1 MQFGDGEDLAR
12 CMSPLNPIA
21 LLENDGVLVIGTS
34 ILDAFDRLEVLESTA
49 EALINSRPLGKVAPM
64 SELVINELAAAFSLE

>member
-1 MQFGDGEDLAR
+1 MQFGDGEDLALR
-12 CMSPLNPIA
+12 MSPRNPIA
-21 LLENDGVLVIGTS
+21 LLENDGVLVLGTS

-64 SELVINELAAAFSLE
+64 SDHVIHELAKAFSLE